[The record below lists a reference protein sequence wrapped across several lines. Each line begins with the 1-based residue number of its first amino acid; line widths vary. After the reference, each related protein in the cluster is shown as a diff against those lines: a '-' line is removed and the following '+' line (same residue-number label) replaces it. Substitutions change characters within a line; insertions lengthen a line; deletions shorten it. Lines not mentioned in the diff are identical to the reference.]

1 MNKYIG
7 IIFIIVIMF
16 SACSLKTG
24 PDTDTFET
32 TSDLQYNESSDF
44 ETAVMNKKTELDKT
58 DAPFGVYGVFRG
70 TDFDYNSDGTD
81 DRVVAYGLYSQFQ
94 FVVFDGKNNAILLEE
109 RIVTH
114 FESDNLITELYADNN
129 GDYALNFKNRVQV
142 AAVSELTE
150 TVQIVKE
157 NETVI
162 LEAVFDKESREYLHS
177 YDKYDTY
184 EDYVSEQKKCLDGYT
199 YLFEIVWEDE
209 CFIDNKTEWK

>member
-70 TDFDYNSDGTD
+70 TDFDYNSDGTEKTILY
-81 DRVVAYGLYSQFQ
+81 YG
-94 FVVFDGKNNAILLEE
+94 
-109 RIVTH
+109 
-114 FESDNLITELYADNN
+114 
-129 GDYALNFKNRVQV
+129 
-142 AAVSELTE
+142 
-150 TVQIVKE
+150 
-157 NETVI
+157 
-162 LEAVFDKESREYLHS
+162 DK
-177 YDKYDTY
+177 
-184 EDYVSEQKKCLDGYT
+184 
-199 YLFEIVWEDE
+199 
-209 CFIDNKTEWK
+209 